1 MQNGLVKLISSIVAL
16 GLAIIFTYIAPGSQV
31 EAVILLVLS
40 SIGTWLGID
49 WRRQYDEIKT
59 WLASKTIVGALL
71 VGIPSIIVAAVTLGV
86 FSLPAEIV
94 EILTYIASGGG
105 LLFLTGITHAVVR
118 K

>member
-1 MQNGLVKLISSIVAL
+1 MNSNLVKLFGAILAL
-16 GLAIIFTYIAPGSQV
+16 VLAIVFTYIAPGSQV
-31 EAVILLVLS
+31 ESVVLLVIS

-49 WRRQYDEIKT
+49 WRKQYDEVKA

-71 VGIPSIIVAAVTLGV
+71 VGIPSVIVAAVSLGLFV
-86 FSLPAEIV
+86 LPPEII

-105 LLFLTGITHAVVR
+105 LLFITGVAHAVYR